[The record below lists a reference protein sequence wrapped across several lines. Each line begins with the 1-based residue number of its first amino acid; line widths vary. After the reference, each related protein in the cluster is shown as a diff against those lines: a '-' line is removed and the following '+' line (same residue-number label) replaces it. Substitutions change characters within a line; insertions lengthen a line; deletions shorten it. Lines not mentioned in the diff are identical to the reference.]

1 MSVDNSPRLQK
12 VVISTHFIDYNC
24 PQPVFL
30 FLGKQQSRGRHH
42 LLSLSERPMC
52 APVSRL
58 RPHCRGL
65 PSAPQRRSA
74 AAGGGAHF
82 SLEGLF
88 ALSYPRPLQPLPRFL
103 GSGLGKRQA
112 FSDSNPSL
120 RYVRTKISW
129 SSGLYSFYTFSKIRV
144 EFFIGI
150 NCF

>member
-1 MSVDNSPRLQK
+1 
-12 VVISTHFIDYNC
+12 
-24 PQPVFL
+24 
-30 FLGKQQSRGRHH
+30 
-42 LLSLSERPMC
+42 MC

-150 NCF
+150 NCFLGRNIVKAVGGAGYPFDFKKIMGSSLVVVDGS